1 MTWWGVASGVVLGAA
16 VIAVRPLLVPLFTG
30 DAAVQHA
37 LSTVLVIVGLQQPV
51 AGVVFVL
58 DGVLIGAGDGRYLAW
73 VGLLNF
79 AVFAPLAIAVWE
91 FDGGLVQLWLAFVAF
106 MVMRMVTLLVRAR
119 SDRWLVLGA
128 VAEARAG
135 RDSAPGSAAIRR
147 RRPRG

>member
-1 MTWWGVASGVVLGAA
+1 
-16 VIAVRPLLVPLFTG
+16 
-30 DAAVQHA
+30 
-37 LSTVLVIVGLQQPV
+37 
-51 AGVVFVL
+51 
-58 DGVLIGAGDGRYLAW
+58 

-135 RDSAPGSAAIRR
+135 SGPAPGSAAIRR
-147 RRPRG
+147 RRPRD